1 MKKAETNYP
10 PRNLEFEKSL
20 LGALIMRNEQTFEAQ
35 KYISAEDFYHDT
47 HKIIFQAIVDMARDR
62 KQINIATLNDH
73 IGTEGIASYLAGLVK
88 YGMDFQKV
96 EQIAKRIKDL
106 SRKRWLLQFFAESTE
121 AIETMSSAEMI
132 ADVGAKIAGAY
143 QDTADEDP
151 SPKAIINELGKIQ
164 ENNIARFESGER
176 YLGVP
181 TGIERIDKILDGVQ
195 RNKLYL
201 LNAYTSVGKS
211 MMALN
216 WVRGF
221 LAQKKRVVFFSLEM
235 PSTDLMARMVGM
247 ESGINSLSVLRGSHF
262 ADEAEMTA
270 KDYLYS
276 SNLRIYFKK
285 RQLNEIITTMM
296 SENLMKPVD
305 LFVVDYLQHI
315 KGRGFKS
322 KYDLYTEASN
332 QMQAISQDL
341 GAPILLMSQID
352 NDSAKS
358 KQTDV
363 IATKGSGDVPG
374 DAEVAILLQHDKK
387 RQDCYKEGVKA
398 VNCYVQ
404 KNRGGMTGNV
414 ELIMET
420 KTGRFYDAQEYGQL
434 TGHK

>member
-1 MKKAETNYP
+1 MKKDEIKSP
-10 PRNLEFEKSL
+10 PQNLEFEKSL

-62 KQINIATLNDH
+62 KQVNVATLNDH
-73 IGTEGIASYLAGLVK
+73 IGTEGIASYLAGLVN

-132 ADVGAKIAGAY
+132 AEVGSKIAGAY

-151 SPKAIINELGKIQ
+151 SPKAIISELGTIQ
-164 ENNIARFESGER
+164 EHNIARFAAGEK

-181 TGIERIDKILDGVQ
+181 IGIERIDKILDGVQ

-216 WVRGF
+216 WMRGF
-221 LAQKKRVVFFSLEM
+221 LQQKKRVVLFSLEM
-235 PSTDLMARMVGM
+235 TSTDLMARLVGM
-247 ESGINSLSVLRGSHF
+247 ESGINSLSILRGSHVS
-262 ADEAEMTA
+262 DDAELKA
-270 KDYLYS
+270 KDQLY
-276 SNLRIYFKK
+276 NADLRIYSRK
-285 RQLNEIITTMM
+285 RYLNEIITTMM
-296 SENLMKPVD
+296 SENLKKPVD
-305 LFVVDYLQHI
+305 LFVVDYLQHVRG
-315 KGRGFKS
+315 KGFKS
-322 KYDLYTEASN
+322 KYDLFTEVSN
-332 QMQAISQDL
+332 QFQEISQNL
-341 GAPILLMSQID
+341 GAPILLLSQID

-387 RQDCYKEGVKA
+387 RGDCYQEGIKA

-404 KNRGGMTGNV
+404 KNRGGMTGNA

-420 KTGRFYDAQEYGQL
+420 KTGRFYEAQEYGQL
-434 TGHK
+434 TGRK